1 MIQLNYASSRLGRIS
16 ISIKLEE
23 EQRFSRALIG
33 YVGGDYLALLTFE
46 QPKRPIHA
54 SKVVFK

>member
-1 MIQLNYASSRLGRIS
+1 MIQLNYASSRLGPIS

-33 YVGGDYLALLTFE
+33 QVGGDYLALFASE
-46 QPKRPIHA
+46 QQQ
-54 SKVVFK
+54 